1 MNLKSILPFSHDLL
15 TRLILPGDTV
25 VDATIGN
32 GHDTAFLANLVGV
45 NGHVFGFDIQQ
56 EAIEA
61 TTQLLT
67 EKHVADQVTL
77 FRESHANMI
86 ELLPQQTEIK
96 AAIFNLGYLP
106 GGDKTITTLA
116 DSTIKAIEAA
126 LSLLTV
132 GGIVI
137 LVIYHGHPEG
147 QTEKSAVLHYTEAL
161 PQEQFHVLEYR
172 FINQRNNPPFVIA
185 IEKRKIKRLRQNSR

>member
-1 MNLKSILPFSHDLL
+1 MP
-15 TRLILPGDTV
+15 RLET
-25 VDATIGN
+25 ATIQL
-32 GHDTAFLANLVGV
+32 FLADLVGV

-56 EAIEA
+56 EAIDT

-77 FRESHANMI
+77 LRESHANMA

-116 DSTIKAIEAA
+116 GSTLKAIDAA

-147 QTEKSAVLHYTEAL
+147 QTEKSAVLHYAEAL
-161 PQEQFHVLEYR
+161 SQEQFHVLEYR

-185 IEKRKIKRLRQNSR
+185 IEKRQIKPVSAK

>member
-67 EKHVADQVTL
+67 EKHVADQATL
-77 FRESHANMI
+77 LRESHANMI

-126 LSLLTV
+126 LSLLTI

-147 QTEKSAVLHYTEAL
+147 QTEKSAVLRYTEAL

>member
-1 MNLKSILPFSHDLL
+1 MNLRGILPFSHDLL
-15 TRLILPGDTV
+15 TRIILPGDTV
-25 VDATIGN
+25 IDATVGN
-32 GHDTAFLANLVGV
+32 GHDTTFLANLVGV

-56 EAIEA
+56 EAID
-61 TTQLLT
+61 TTTELLT
-67 EKHVADQVTL
+67 EKRVANQVTL
-77 FRESHANMI
+77 LCENHAKMT
-86 ELLPQQTEIK
+86 ELLPNQTIK

-116 DSTIKAIEAA
+116 DSTIKAIEGA
-126 LSLLTV
+126 LSMLTI

-147 QTEKSAVLHYTEAL
+147 QTEKSAVLNYAEAL

-185 IEKRKIKRLRQNSR
+185 IEKRKTKPVSAN

>member
-15 TRLILPGDTV
+15 TRLLVPGDIV
-25 VDATIGN
+25 VDATAGN
-32 GHDTAFLANLVGV
+32 GHDTAFLAELVGI
-45 NGHVFGFDIQQ
+45 NGHVFSFDIQQ
-56 EAIEA
+56 QAIDA
-61 TTQLLT
+61 TTELLKEKQL
-67 EKHVADQVTL
+67 ADQVTL
-77 FRESHANMI
+77 FCESHANMTS
-86 ELLPQQTEIK
+86 LLADQSIK

-116 DSTIKAIEAA
+116 DTTIQAIESA
-126 LSLLTV
+126 LSLLAV

-147 QTEKSAVLHYTEAL
+147 QTEKSAVLHYAESLA
-161 PQEQFHVLEYR
+161 QEQFHVLEYR

-185 IEKRKIKRLRQNSR
+185 IEKRKTKPVPAK

>member
-25 VDATIGN
+25 IDATIGN

-61 TTQLLT
+61 TKQLLT
-67 EKHVADQVTL
+67 EKHAADQVTL
-77 FRESHANMI
+77 LRESHANMI

-185 IEKRKIKRLRQNSR
+185 IEKRKTKPVPTK

>member
-1 MNLKSILPFSHDLL
+1 MNLKGILPFSHDLL
-15 TRLILPGDTV
+15 NRIILPGDTV

-32 GHDTAFLANLVGV
+32 GHDTAFLADLVGV
-45 NGHVFGFDIQQ
+45 NGRVFGFDIQQ
-56 EAIEA
+56 EAIDA

-67 EKHVADQVTL
+67 EKQLNNQVTL
-77 FRESHANMI
+77 LHESHAKMT
-86 ELLPQQTEIK
+86 ELLSEQTIK

-106 GGDKTITTLA
+106 GGNKTITTLA
-116 DSTIKAIEAA
+116 ESTIQAIDAA
-126 LSLLTV
+126 LSLLEV
-132 GGIVI
+132 GGITI

-147 QTEKSAVLHYTEAL
+147 QTEKSAVLNYTESL

-185 IEKRKIKRLRQNSR
+185 IEKRKIKPVSQK

>member
-15 TRLILPGDTV
+15 TRIILPGDTV

-32 GHDTAFLANLVGV
+32 GHDTVFLADLVGV
-45 NGHVFGFDIQQ
+45 NGRVFGFDIQQ
-56 EAIEA
+56 EAIDA

-67 EKHVADQVTL
+67 EKRVASQVTL
-77 FRESHANMI
+77 LHESHANMA

-96 AAIFNLGYLP
+96 VAIFNLGYLP

-116 DSTIKAIEAA
+116 DSTIKAINAA

-147 QTEKSAVLHYTEAL
+147 QSEKAAVLNYAEAL

-185 IEKRKIKRLRQNSR
+185 IEKRKTKPVPTK

>member
-15 TRLILPGDTV
+15 NRIILPGDTV

-45 NGHVFGFDIQQ
+45 NGRVFGFDIQQ
-56 EAIEA
+56 EAIDA

-67 EKHVADQVTL
+67 EKRLNTQVTL
-77 FRESHANMI
+77 LHESHAKMT
-86 ELLPQQTEIK
+86 ELLSEQTIK

-106 GGDKTITTLA
+106 GGNKTITTLA
-116 DSTIKAIEAA
+116 DSTIQAIDAA
-126 LSLLTV
+126 LSLLEI
-132 GGIVI
+132 GGITI

-147 QTEKSAVLHYTEAL
+147 QIEKSAVLNYAKSL

-172 FINQRNNPPFVIA
+172 FINQRSNPPFVIA
-185 IEKRKIKRLRQNSR
+185 IEKRKIKPVSAK

>member
-15 TRLILPGDTV
+15 TRIILPGDTV

-32 GHDTAFLANLVGV
+32 GHDTAFLADLVGV

-56 EAIEA
+56 EAIDA
-61 TTQLLT
+61 TTQLLI
-67 EKHVADQVTL
+67 EKQVGNQVTL
-77 FRESHANMI
+77 LRESHANMA

-96 AAIFNLGYLP
+96 TAIFNLGYLP

-116 DSTIKAIEAA
+116 DSTIKAIEAS

-147 QTEKSAVLHYTEAL
+147 QTEKSAVLNYAEAL

-172 FINQRNNPPFVIA
+172 FINQRNSPPFVIA
-185 IEKRKIKRLRQNSR
+185 IEKRKTKPVSAK